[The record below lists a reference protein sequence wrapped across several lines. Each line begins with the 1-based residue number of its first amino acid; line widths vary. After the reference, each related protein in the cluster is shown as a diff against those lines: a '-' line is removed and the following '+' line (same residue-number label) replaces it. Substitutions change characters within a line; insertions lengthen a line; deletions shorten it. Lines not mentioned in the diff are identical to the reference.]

1 MIRRPPRSTLFP
13 YTTLFRPVARRP
25 NDRSLA
31 AYSISASSRNE
42 FARSVRGG
50 RCAFRQ
56 CKTRCFGSRGRIDR
70 RGLHSS
76 GAARIERSQVDQRFF
91 YVVAIG
97 RNQFAI
103 RRNALLIVVCPTPTV
118 IPERDSRRAHLQR
131 ADQNL
136 PQWRLRWSC

>member
-1 MIRRPPRSTLFP
+1 MTAHWPLTRSPHHLETSLPGVFAVGDV
-13 YTTLFRPVARRP
+13 RSGNVKRVA
-25 NDRSLA
+25 SA
-31 AYSISASSRNE
+31 VGEGSIAVASISSR
-42 FARSVRGG
+42 
-50 RCAFRQ
+50 
-56 CKTRCFGSRGRIDR
+56 
-70 RGLHSS
+70 
-76 GAARIERSQVDQRFF
+76 AARIERSQVDQRFF

-136 PQWRLRWSC
+136 PQWRLRWSCPRTS